1 MKNLFKSKKAIIIAI
16 AALVAVIAL
25 VVVLVILL
33 GSGKNENYRTVKI
46 YQIDGTAE
54 IYRDGGEPIAPYVNM
69 LLEAGDEIKTL
80 EDGYLYIKLDEDKY
94 LMATPNSSFTLEAK
108 GKAEN
113 GKTYIELKSGDIKVH
128 VINPLN
134 DGAEFNVSTGNSTM
148 AIRGTSFGVNYAGE
162 NGGEVHYEV
171 YDGTVSV
178 SAPDGEHTVEEGKA
192 LDVSS
197 EGSTEGEVDYADMD
211 IPELEFI
218 KFGIEQGNEMNIT
231 SEQIDDIIEN
241 KNKGMAIV
249 TFKYGDRVFAVIPV
263 KKGTMIFNPTFK
275 PASDGGWDFDFS
287 QVINEDTVIYWKKK

>member
-33 GSGKNENYRTVKI
+33 GSGKNESYRTVKI
-46 YQIDGTAE
+46 YQIDGKAE

-113 GKTYIELKSGDIKVH
+113 GKTHIELKSGDIKAH
-128 VINPLN
+128 VINPLS

-148 AIRGTSFGVNYAGE
+148 AIRGTSLGVSCSESNTR
-162 NGGEVHYEV
+162 YEV
-171 YDGTVSV
+171 YDGTISV
-178 SAPDGEHTVEEGKA
+178 SAPDGEHTVDEGEA

-218 KFGIEQGNEMNIT
+218 KFGIEQGNEMTIT
-231 SEQIDDIIEN
+231 SEQIDEIIEN

-263 KKGTMIFNPTFK
+263 KKGTRIFNPTFK

-287 QVINEDTVIYWKKK
+287 QVINEDTVIDWKKK

>member
-33 GSGKNENYRTVKI
+33 GSGKNESYRTVKI
-46 YQIDGTAE
+46 YQIDGKAE
-54 IYRDGGEPIAPYVNM
+54 IYRDGGEPITPYVNM

-113 GKTYIELKSGDIKVH
+113 GKTHIELKSGDIKVH
-128 VINPLN
+128 VINPLS

-148 AIRGTSFGVNYAGE
+148 AIRGTSFGVSCSE
-162 NGGEVHYEV
+162 SKTRYEV
-171 YDGTVSV
+171 YDGNVDV
-178 SAPDGEHTVEEGKA
+178 SAPDGDHGVDEGEA
-192 LDVSS
+192 LEVSS
-197 EGSTEGEVDYADMD
+197 EGSTEDEVDYSDMD

-218 KFGIEQGNEMNIT
+218 KFGIEQGNEMTIT
-231 SEQIDDIIEN
+231 SEQIDEIIEN

-263 KKGTMIFNPTFK
+263 KKGTTIFNPTFK
-275 PASDGGWDFDFS
+275 PAADGGWDFDFS
-287 QVINEDTVIYWKKK
+287 QVINEDTVIDWKKK

>member
-33 GSGKNENYRTVKI
+33 GSGKNESYRTVKI
-46 YQIDGTAE
+46 YQIDGKAE

-113 GKTYIELKSGDIKVH
+113 GKTHIELKSGDIKAH

-148 AIRGTSFGVNYAGE
+148 AIRGTSLGVSCSESNTR
-162 NGGEVHYEV
+162 YEV
-171 YDGTVSV
+171 YDGTISV
-178 SAPDGEHTVEEGKA
+178 SAPDGEHTVDEGEA

-197 EGSTEGEVDYADMD
+197 EGSTEGEVDYTDMD

-218 KFGIEQGNEMNIT
+218 KFGIEQGNEMTIT
-231 SEQIDDIIEN
+231 SEQIDEIIEN

-263 KKGTMIFNPTFK
+263 KKGTRIFNPTFK

-287 QVINEDTVIYWKKK
+287 QVINEDTVIDWKKK